1 MLSNFVYNIC
11 KCSGDWKMNSFV
23 EKTIEEIREKVGDGK
38 VLCAL
43 SGGVDSSVAAVLLSK
58 AIGKQL
64 TCVFV
69 DHGLLRKNEGDEV
82 EAVFGPNGQYDL
94 NFIRVNAQERFYEAL
109 AGIED
114 PEAKRKII
122 GEEFIRVFEEE
133 AKKIGTVDFLVQG
146 TIYPDIIESGLGNS
160 AVIKSHHNVGGL
172 PDYVDFKEIIE
183 PLRLLFKD
191 EVRKAGLEL
200 NIPENLVYRQPF
212 PGPGLGIRIIG
223 EVTPE
228 KVRIVQD
235 ADAIYREEIA
245 NAGLDKSIG
254 QYFAALTN
262 MRSVGVMGDERT
274 YDYAIALRAVTT
286 SDFMTAE
293 SADLPWEVL
302 GKVTT
307 RIVNEV
313 KGVNRVLYDCT
324 GKPPA
329 TIEFE

>member
-1 MLSNFVYNIC
+1 M
-11 KCSGDWKMNSFV
+11 
-23 EKTIEEIREKVGDGK
+23 
-38 VLCAL
+38 
-43 SGGVDSSVAAVLLSK
+43 
-58 AIGKQL
+58 
-64 TCVFV
+64 
-69 DHGLLRKNEGDEV
+69 
-82 EAVFGPNGQYDL
+82 
-94 NFIRVNAQERFYEAL
+94 
-109 AGIED
+109 
-114 PEAKRKII
+114 
-122 GEEFIRVFEEE
+122 FEEE
-133 AKKIGTVDFLVQG
+133 AKKIGAVDFLVQG
-146 TIYPDIIESGLGNS
+146 TIYPDVIESGLGKS

-191 EVRKAGLEL
+191 EVRNAGREL
-200 NIPENLVYRQPF
+200 GIPEYLVSRQPF

-223 EVTPE
+223 EVTEE
-228 KVRIVQD
+228 KVHIVQD
-235 ADAIYREEIA
+235 ADYIYREEIA
-245 NAGLDKSIG
+245 KAGVDKDLG

-262 MRSVGVMGDERT
+262 MRSVGVMGDGRT

-293 SADLPWEVL
+293 SAHIPWEVL
-302 GKVTT
+302 EKVTN